1 MNKENC
7 SKILDRLFVE
17 IYITEKMSE
26 YKYRHRN
33 HFVEFTY
40 DILFINILYSTH
52 YLVHDSILLSFNR
65 NYALGSNACTT
76 KSFALCRDVIYLL
89 AYMVRI
95 SVMMFGTQSTD
106 NGIVPIRK
114 ASVLFVHVDWI
125 PLFSSYKVCYYHSVL
140 SRNSLHIFEMDVL
153 LRISLFVAS
162 VSTNYEQKLSKFSF
176 SPKNHMVIKNCIL
189 ATITTIHS
197 SFTLSHAFL
206 GLILMYFMILVVDNE
221 RETRHIWLL
230 MHTKQDDAW
239 QYILRIFAV
248 LL

>member
-140 SRNSLHIFEMDVL
+140 SRNSYIFSKWM
-153 LRISLFVAS
+153 SY
-162 VSTNYEQKLSKFSF
+162 YEY
-176 SPKNHMVIKNCIL
+176 
-189 ATITTIHS
+189 HS
-197 SFTLSHAFL
+197 S
-206 GLILMYFMILVVDNE
+206 
-221 RETRHIWLL
+221 LL
-230 MHTKQDDAW
+230 LCRRTTNRNYRNFHFHLKITW
-239 QYILRIFAV
+239 
-248 LL
+248 